1 MKEAFS
7 DRAVGHQGIT
17 NLLDELLATILH
29 TGLAAGFLAF
39 CYTTFL
45 SKARRHLLF
54 NDQIFACLCF
64 KNRVLLCSQVD
75 LELLILLSQPP
86 ECWAQII
93 PGLGEL

>member
-29 TGLAAGFLAF
+29 TGQAAGCLAF
-39 CYTTFL
+39 CYTTIL
-45 SKARRHLLF
+45 PKAIRHLLF
-54 NDQIFACLCF
+54 NDQIFACSCF
-64 KNRVLLCSQVD
+64 KNQVSLCSQVD
-75 LELLILLSQPP
+75 LKLLILLSQPP

-93 PGLGEL
+93 PGVGEL